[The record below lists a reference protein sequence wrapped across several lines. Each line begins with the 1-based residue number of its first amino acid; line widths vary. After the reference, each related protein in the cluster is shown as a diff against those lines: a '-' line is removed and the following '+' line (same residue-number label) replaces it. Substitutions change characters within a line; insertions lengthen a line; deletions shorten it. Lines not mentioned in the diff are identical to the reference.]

1 MPFSFLNTVMSWFLK
16 KRIHQIE
23 LFMKYPIEVQNETL
37 TSLINRAKN
46 TEFGKKHDFK
56 SIKNYQTF
64 SNRIPL
70 SDYENFYNLINR
82 SIKGEQNIF
91 WSEPIKWFAQ
101 SSGTTNSVSKFIPVS
116 NETLEKCH
124 FQAGKDALCLY
135 INNNENSNLFS
146 GKSLRLGGS
155 KKLYENN
162 NHFFGD
168 LSAIM
173 IDNLPIW
180 AEMISTPNNEI
191 SLMEKWDEKV
201 EAIIENTI
209 NENVTS
215 LAGVPSWMLTL
226 LNNVLEKTKKTN
238 ISEIWGNLE
247 VYFHGGVNFNP
258 YRQEFKKILSNDMQF
273 YETYNASEG
282 FFAIQ
287 DLNNSNELLLMLDY
301 GIYYE
306 FIEMDSYGLLNQ
318 KVINLSEVKKNI
330 NYAIVISTNSGLWR
344 YKIGDTIKF
353 TSISPYR
360 IQISGR
366 TKSFINAFGEE
377 LIIENAEKALT
388 KTLLSHKLNI
398 VEYTV
403 APFYMNKKK
412 SGHHQWLIEFKNP
425 PKNLLA
431 FKKDL
436 DFNLQKTNSDYK
448 SKRFKNITM
457 SEIEIIV
464 ARKNLFYDW
473 LKKNKKLGGQNK
485 VPRLCNDRKLIEKLL
500 KLKGEKLSD
509 YKIST
514 SKLLSAL
521 ETLAIL
527 FLVSPFIALSH
538 FLFDSPD

>member
-1 MPFSFLNTVMSWFLK
+1 MPFSFLNTVMSWILK

-37 TSLINRAKN
+37 TSLLNRAKN

-135 INNNENSNLFS
+135 INNNKNSNLFS

-238 ISEIWGNLE
+238 IFEIWGNLE

-485 VPRLCNDRKLIEKLL
+485 VPRLCNDRKLIEELL
-500 KLKGEKLSD
+500 K
-509 YKIST
+509 I
-514 SKLLSAL
+514 
-521 ETLAIL
+521 I
-527 FLVSPFIALSH
+527 
-538 FLFDSPD
+538 

>member
-1 MPFSFLNTVMSWFLK
+1 
-16 KRIHQIE
+16 
-23 LFMKYPIEVQNETL
+23 
-37 TSLINRAKN
+37 
-46 TEFGKKHDFK
+46 
-56 SIKNYQTF
+56 
-64 SNRIPL
+64 
-70 SDYENFYNLINR
+70 
-82 SIKGEQNIF
+82 
-91 WSEPIKWFAQ
+91 
-101 SSGTTNSVSKFIPVS
+101 
-116 NETLEKCH
+116 
-124 FQAGKDALCLY
+124 
-135 INNNENSNLFS
+135 
-146 GKSLRLGGS
+146 
-155 KKLYENN
+155 
-162 NHFFGD
+162 
-168 LSAIM
+168 M

-191 SLMEKWDEKV
+191 SLMDKWDEKV

-238 ISEIWGNLE
+238 ISEIWSNLE

-258 YRQEFKKILSNDMQF
+258 YRHEFKKILSNDIQF

-301 GIYYE
+301 GIYFE
-306 FIEMDSYGLLNQ
+306 FIEMDSYGLHNQ

-366 TKSFINAFGEE
+366 TKNFINAFGEE

-388 KTLLSHKLNI
+388 KTLLTHKLNI

-425 PKNLLA
+425 PKNLLG

-485 VPRLCNDRKLIEKLL
+485 VPRLCNDRKLIEELL
-500 KLKGEKLSD
+500 K
-509 YKIST
+509 I
-514 SKLLSAL
+514 
-521 ETLAIL
+521 I
-527 FLVSPFIALSH
+527 
-538 FLFDSPD
+538 